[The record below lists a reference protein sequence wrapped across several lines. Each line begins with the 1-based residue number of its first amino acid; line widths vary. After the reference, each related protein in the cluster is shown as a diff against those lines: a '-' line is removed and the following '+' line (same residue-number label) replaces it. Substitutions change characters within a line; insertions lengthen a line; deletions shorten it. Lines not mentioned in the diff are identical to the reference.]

1 MFNILICDDEA
12 DIRTSLKIYLTSE
25 GYNVC
30 EASDGSQAL
39 AAVKNGEKIDL
50 ILMDIMMPVMNGI
63 EAMVKIREISTVP
76 IILLSAKSEDSD
88 IIVGLNVGADDYI
101 TKPFN
106 SVEVMARVKALI
118 RRSLVPAPVS
128 HADVLVNGGIEI
140 DNRTKTVTV
149 EGNTVNLTPKE
160 FDILHFFMEHP
171 GEVFSPQDIYIN
183 VWENDPYGGESTVTV
198 HIRHL
203 REKIEI
209 NPAEPRY
216 IKVSWGHGYK
226 MEKLD

>member
-25 GYNVC
+25 GYSVQ
-30 EASDGSQAL
+30 EACDGAQAL
-39 AAVKNGEKIDL
+39 AAIKNGDKIDL

-106 SVEVMARVKALI
+106 SVDVMARVKALLS
-118 RRSLVPAPVS
+118 RALSPAHGHSDKLVK
-128 HADVLVNGGIEI
+128 GGIEI
-140 DNRTKTVTV
+140 DNRTKSVTV
-149 EGNTVNLTPKE
+149 DGNEVNLTPKE
-160 FDILHFFMEHP
+160 YEILHFFMEHP
-171 GEVFSPQDIYIN
+171 GEVFPPKDIYRL
-183 VWENDPYGGESTVTV
+183 VWENDPYGAENTVTV

-226 MEKLD
+226 MEKID

>member
-25 GYNVC
+25 GYSVQ
-30 EASDGSQAL
+30 EACDGAQAL
-39 AAVKNGEKIDL
+39 AAIKNGDKIDL

-106 SVEVMARVKALI
+106 SVEVMARVKALL
-118 RRSLVPAPVS
+118 RRALSPAHGHS
-128 HADVLVNGGIEI
+128 DTLVNGGIEI
-140 DNRTKTVTV
+140 DNRTKSVTV
-149 EGNTVNLTPKE
+149 DGNEVSLTPKE
-160 FDILHFFMEHP
+160 YEILHFFMEHP
-171 GEVFSPQDIYIN
+171 GEVFPPKDIYRL
-183 VWENDPYGGESTVTV
+183 VWENDPYGAENTVTV

-226 MEKLD
+226 MEKID

>member
-25 GYNVC
+25 GYTVS
-30 EASDGSQAL
+30 EASNGEQAL

-106 SVEVMARVKALI
+106 SIEVMARVKALI

-128 HADVLVNGGIEI
+128 RADVLVNGGIEI

-149 EGNTVNLTPKE
+149 DGNTVSLTPKE

-171 GEVFSPQDIYIN
+171 GEVFSPQDIYVN
-183 VWENDPYGGESTVTV
+183 VWENDPYGAEKTVTV

>member
-25 GYNVC
+25 GYTVS
-30 EASDGSQAL
+30 EASNGEQAL

-106 SVEVMARVKALI
+106 SIEVMARVKALI

-128 HADVLVNGGIEI
+128 RADVLVNGGIEI

-149 EGNTVNLTPKE
+149 DGNTVSLTPKE
-160 FDILHFFMEHP
+160 FDILHFFM
-171 GEVFSPQDIYIN
+171 
-183 VWENDPYGGESTVTV
+183 
-198 HIRHL
+198 
-203 REKIEI
+203 
-209 NPAEPRY
+209 
-216 IKVSWGHGYK
+216 
-226 MEKLD
+226 

>member
-25 GYNVC
+25 GYTVS
-30 EASDGSQAL
+30 EASNGEQAL

-106 SVEVMARVKALI
+106 SIEVMARVKALI

-128 HADVLVNGGIEI
+128 RADVLVNGGIEI

-149 EGNTVNLTPKE
+149 DGNTVSLTPKE

-171 GEVFSPQDIYIN
+171 GEVFSPQDIYVN
-183 VWENDPYGGESTVTV
+183 VWENDPYGAENTVTV

>member
-1 MFNILICDDEA
+1 MYRVLICDDEK
-12 DIRTSLKIYLTSE
+12 DIRRALSIYLTGE
-25 GYNVC
+25 GYEVV
-30 EASDGSQAL
+30 EAASGQEAL
-39 AAVKNGEKIDL
+39 SSLSTSHFDL
-50 ILMDIMMPVMNGI
+50 VLMDIMMPGMDGI
-63 EAMVKIREISTVP
+63 KTTIQLRRFSNVP
-76 IILLSAKSEDSD
+76 IIFLTAKSEDMD
-88 IIVGLNVGADDYI
+88 KVLGLNIGADDYI

-149 EGNTVNLTPKE
+149 DGNTVSLTPKE

-171 GEVFSPQDIYIN
+171 GEVFSPQDIYVN
-183 VWENDPYGGESTVTV
+183 VWENDPYGAENTVTV

>member
-25 GYNVC
+25 GYTVS
-30 EASDGSQAL
+30 EASNGEQAL

-106 SVEVMARVKALI
+106 SIEVMARVKALI
-118 RRSLVPAPVS
+118 RRALVPAPVS
-128 HADVLVNGGIEI
+128 RADVLVNGGIEI

-149 EGNTVNLTPKE
+149 DGNTVSLTPKE

-171 GEVFSPQDIYIN
+171 GEVFSPQDIYVN
-183 VWENDPYGGESTVTV
+183 VWENDPYGAENTVTV

>member
-25 GYNVC
+25 GYTVS
-30 EASDGSQAL
+30 EASNGEQAL

-106 SVEVMARVKALI
+106 SI

-128 HADVLVNGGIEI
+128 RADVLVNGGIEI

-149 EGNTVNLTPKE
+149 DGNTVSLTPKE

-171 GEVFSPQDIYIN
+171 GEVFSPQDIYVN
-183 VWENDPYGGESTVTV
+183 VWENDPYGAENTVTV

>member
-1 MFNILICDDEA
+1 
-12 DIRTSLKIYLTSE
+12 
-25 GYNVC
+25 
-30 EASDGSQAL
+30 
-39 AAVKNGEKIDL
+39 
-50 ILMDIMMPVMNGI
+50 MDIMMPVMNGI

-106 SVEVMARVKALI
+106 SIEVMARVKALI

-128 HADVLVNGGIEI
+128 RADVLVNGGIEI

-149 EGNTVNLTPKE
+149 DGNTVSLTPKE

-171 GEVFSPQDIYIN
+171 GEVFSPQDIYVN
-183 VWENDPYGGESTVTV
+183 VWENDPYGAENTVTV

>member
-12 DIRTSLKIYLTSE
+12 DIRTSLTIYLTSE
-25 GYNVC
+25 GYAVS
-30 EASDGSQAL
+30 EASNGEQAL

-106 SVEVMARVKALI
+106 SIEVMARVKALI

-128 HADVLVNGGIEI
+128 RADVLVNGGIEI

-149 EGNTVNLTPKE
+149 DGNTVSLTPKE

-171 GEVFSPQDIYIN
+171 GEVFSPQDIYVN
-183 VWENDPYGGESTVTV
+183 VWENDPYGAENTVTV